1 MITLYVTEENMAKP
15 ERLQKYMARCGVA
28 SRREAENII
37 LSGRVKVNKNTITE
51 LGTKIDEDNDKV
63 FLDGELIKPE
73 RELLYI
79 MLNKPKGYVT
89 TVKDEF
95 DRKTV
100 LELLGDIDA
109 RLYPVG
115 RLDYDSEGLLLLTN
129 DGNFAYKMTH
139 PTQHIP
145 KKYHAVVEGVADL
158 GHAMKLRQG
167 VEIDGYITKP
177 AKVEIGDVR
186 ERTTQLNITISEG
199 KNRQIRR
206 MCEAVGLPVI
216 KLTRVSV
223 GGVNLGNLPKGKWR
237 SLTEGELKLLNGGEN
252 CANNNKRGNK
262 R

>member
-1 MITLYVTEENMAKP
+1 MAKP

-37 LSGRVKVNKNTITE
+37 LDGRVKVNKKIVTE
-51 LGTKIDEDNDKV
+51 LGVKVDEDNDKV

-73 RELLYI
+73 KKLYYI
-79 MLNKPKGYVT
+79 MLNKPKGYIT

-95 DRKTV
+95 ERKTV
-100 LELLGDIDA
+100 LELVEDLDA

-129 DGNFAYKMTH
+129 DGDFAYKMTH

-145 KKYHAVVEGVADL
+145 KKYHAIVDGAADI
-158 GHAMKLRQG
+158 GHVMKLRQG
-167 VEIDGYITKP
+167 VEIDGYLTKP
-177 AKVEIGDVR
+177 AKVEIADVR
-186 ERTTQLNITISEG
+186 ERTTQLNITVSEG

-216 KLTRVSV
+216 KLTRVSIGNV
-223 GGVNLGNLPKGKWR
+223 VLGNLPKGKWR
-237 SLTEGELKLLNGGEN
+237 HLTEAEVNLLSGKQSDTK
-252 CANNNKRGNK
+252 KRNSK

>member
-1 MITLYVTEENMAKP
+1 MAKP
-15 ERLQKYMARCGVA
+15 ERLQKFIARCGVA

-37 LSGRVKVNKNTITE
+37 LSGRVAVNKKTVTE
-51 LGTKIDEDNDKV
+51 LGTKVDEDNDKV
-63 FLDGELIKPE
+63 FLDGERILPE
-73 RELLYI
+73 KKLYYI

-100 LELLGDIDA
+100 LELVADLDA

-129 DGNFAYKMTH
+129 DGDFAYKLTH
-139 PTQHIP
+139 PTQHVP
-145 KKYHAVVEGVADL
+145 KKYHAVVEGTADL
-158 GHAMKLRQG
+158 EHVLKLKKG
-167 VEIDGYITKP
+167 VLIDGYLTKP
-177 AKVEIGDVR
+177 AKVEIADTR

-216 KLTRVSV
+216 KLTRVSI
-223 GGVNLGNLPKGKWR
+223 GGVALGKLPKGKWR
-237 SLTEGELKLLNGGEN
+237 HLTDAEVKILNGG
-252 CANNNKRGNK
+252 K
-262 R
+262 

>member
-1 MITLYVTEENMAKP
+1 MAKS
-15 ERLQKYMARCGVA
+15 ERLQKFIARCGIA

-37 LSGRVKVNKNTITE
+37 LSGRVAVNKKTVTE
-51 LGTKIDEDNDKV
+51 LGTKVDEDNDKV
-63 FLDGELIKPE
+63 FLDGERILPE
-73 RELLYI
+73 KKLYHI

-100 LELLGDIDA
+100 LELVADLDV

-129 DGNFAYKMTH
+129 DGDFAYRLTH
-139 PTQHIP
+139 PTQHVP
-145 KKYHAVVEGVADL
+145 KKYHAVVEGTADL
-158 GHAMKLRQG
+158 EHVLKLRKG
-167 VEIDGYITKP
+167 VLIDGYLTRP
-177 AKVEIGDVR
+177 AKVEIADTR

-223 GGVNLGNLPKGKWR
+223 GGVSLGNLPKGKWR
-237 SLTEGELKLLNGGEN
+237 HLTDAEVKILNGS
-252 CANNNKRGNK
+252 K
-262 R
+262 

>member
-1 MITLYVTEENMAKP
+1 MAKP
-15 ERLQKYMARCGVA
+15 ERLQKFIARCGIA

-37 LSGRVKVNKNTITE
+37 LSGRVKVNKKIVTE
-51 LGTKIDEDNDKV
+51 LGTKVDEDNDKV
-63 FLDGELIKPE
+63 FLDGELICPE
-73 RELLYI
+73 KELLYI

-100 LELLGDIDA
+100 LDLLKDLDV

-129 DGNFAYKMTH
+129 DGDFAYKMTH
-139 PTQHIP
+139 PTQHIQ
-145 KKYHAVVEGVADL
+145 KKYRVIVEGIADI
-158 GHAMKLRQG
+158 GHVMKLCSG
-167 VEIDGYITKP
+167 VEIDGYLTKP
-177 AKVEIGDVR
+177 AKVEIADTK
-186 ERTTQLNITISEG
+186 ERTSQLNITISEG

-223 GGVNLGNLPKGKWR
+223 GNVMLGNLPKGKWR
-237 SLTEGELKLLNGGEN
+237 HLTDAEVKILNGGEN
-252 CANNNKRGNK
+252 IADNKKRGNK

>member
-1 MITLYVTEENMAKP
+1 MEEKMAKP
-15 ERLQKYMARCGVA
+15 ERLQKFIARCGIA

-37 LSGRVKVNKNTITE
+37 LSGRVAVNKKTVTE
-51 LGTKIDEDNDKV
+51 LGTKVDEDNDKV
-63 FLDGELIKPE
+63 FLDGERILPE
-73 RELLYI
+73 KKLYYI

-100 LELLGDIDA
+100 LELVQDLDA

-129 DGNFAYKMTH
+129 DGDFAYKLTH
-139 PTQHIP
+139 PTQHVP
-145 KKYHAVVEGVADL
+145 KKYHAVVEGTADL
-158 GHAMKLRQG
+158 EHVLKLRKG
-167 VEIDGYITKP
+167 VLIDGYLTKP
-177 AKVEIGDVR
+177 AKVEIADVR

-216 KLTRVSV
+216 KLTRVNI
-223 GGVNLGNLPKGKWR
+223 GGISLGNLPKGKWR
-237 SLTEGELKLLNGGEN
+237 HLTEAEIKILNGG
-252 CANNNKRGNK
+252 K
-262 R
+262 

>member
-1 MITLYVTEENMAKP
+1 MAKP
-15 ERLQKYMARCGVA
+15 ERLQKFIARCGIA

-37 LSGRVKVNKNTITE
+37 LSGRVKVNKKIVTE

-63 FLDGELIKPE
+63 FLDGERIQPE
-73 RELLYI
+73 KKLYYI

-100 LELLGDIDA
+100 LELVSDVDA

-115 RLDYDSEGLLLLTN
+115 RLDFDSEGLLLLTN
-129 DGNFAYKMTH
+129 DGDFAYKMTH
-139 PTQHIP
+139 PTQHIS
-145 KKYHAVVEGVADL
+145 KKYHAVVAGAADL
-158 GHAMKLRQG
+158 GHVMKLREG
-167 VEIDGYITKP
+167 VVIDGYLTKP
-177 AKVEIGDVR
+177 AKVEIAETR

-206 MCEAVGLPVI
+206 MCEAVGLSVI
-216 KLTRVSV
+216 KLTRVSIGAV
-223 GGVNLGNLPKGKWR
+223 TLGNLPKGKWR
-237 SLTEGELKLLNGGEN
+237 HLTEAEVKLLNGGEKSADN
-252 CANNNKRGNK
+252 KKRGAK

>member
-1 MITLYVTEENMAKP
+1 MAKP
-15 ERLQKYMARCGVA
+15 ERLQKFIARCGIA

-37 LSGRVKVNKNTITE
+37 LSGRVAVNKKTVTE
-51 LGTKIDEDNDKV
+51 LGTKVDEDNDKV
-63 FLDGELIKPE
+63 FLDGERIYPE
-73 RELLYI
+73 KKLYYI

-100 LELLGDIDA
+100 LELVQDLDV

-129 DGNFAYKMTH
+129 DGDFAYRLTH
-139 PTQHIP
+139 PTQHVP
-145 KKYHAVVEGVADL
+145 KKYHAVVDGTADL
-158 GHAMKLRQG
+158 EHVLKLRKG
-167 VEIDGYITKP
+167 VEIDGYLTKP
-177 AKVEIGDVR
+177 AKVEIADAR

-216 KLTRVSV
+216 KLTRVNI
-223 GGVNLGNLPKGKWR
+223 GGISLGNLPKGKWR
-237 SLTEGELKLLNGGEN
+237 HLTEAEIKILNGG
-252 CANNNKRGNK
+252 K
-262 R
+262 

>member
-1 MITLYVTEENMAKP
+1 MAKP
-15 ERLQKYMARCGVA
+15 ERLQKFIARCGVA

-37 LSGRVKVNKNTITE
+37 LSGRVAVNKKTVTE
-51 LGTKIDEDNDKV
+51 LGTKVDEDNDKV
-63 FLDGELIKPE
+63 FLDGERILPE
-73 RELLYI
+73 KKLYYI

-100 LELLGDIDA
+100 LELVADLDV

-129 DGNFAYKMTH
+129 DGDFAYKLTH
-139 PTQHIP
+139 PTQHVP
-145 KKYHAVVEGVADL
+145 KKYHAVVEGTADL
-158 GHAMKLRQG
+158 EHVLKLKKG
-167 VEIDGYITKP
+167 VLIDGYLTKS
-177 AKVEIGDVR
+177 AKVEIADTR

-216 KLTRVSV
+216 KLTRVSI
-223 GGVNLGNLPKGKWR
+223 GGVALGKLPKGKWR
-237 SLTEGELKLLNGGEN
+237 HLTDAEVKILNGG
-252 CANNNKRGNK
+252 K
-262 R
+262 

>member
-1 MITLYVTEENMAKP
+1 
-15 ERLQKYMARCGVA
+15 
-28 SRREAENII
+28 
-37 LSGRVKVNKNTITE
+37 
-51 LGTKIDEDNDKV
+51 
-63 FLDGELIKPE
+63 
-73 RELLYI
+73 

-100 LELLGDIDA
+100 LELVADLDA

-129 DGNFAYKMTH
+129 DGDFAYKMTH

-145 KKYHAVVEGVADL
+145 KKYHAVVEGTADV
-158 GHAMKLRQG
+158 GHAMRLRAG
-167 VEIDGYITKP
+167 VMIDGYLTKP
-177 AKVEIGDVR
+177 AKVEIADTR
-186 ERTTQLNITISEG
+186 ERTTQLNITIAEG

-223 GGVNLGNLPKGKWR
+223 GGVSLGNLPKGKWR
-237 SLTEGELKLLNGGEN
+237 HLTETEVKKLNG
-252 CANNNKRGNK
+252 
-262 R
+262 

>member
-1 MITLYVTEENMAKP
+1 MEEKMAKP
-15 ERLQKYMARCGVA
+15 ERLQKFIARCGIA

-37 LSGRVKVNKNTITE
+37 LSGRVTVNKKTVTE
-51 LGTKIDEDNDKV
+51 LGTKVDEDNDKV
-63 FLDGELIKPE
+63 FLDGERILPE
-73 RELLYI
+73 KKLYYI

-100 LELLGDIDA
+100 LELVQDLDA

-129 DGNFAYKMTH
+129 DGDFAYKLTH
-139 PTQHIP
+139 PTQHVP
-145 KKYHAVVEGVADL
+145 KKYHAVVEGTADL
-158 GHAMKLRQG
+158 EHVLKLRKG
-167 VEIDGYITKP
+167 VLIDGYLTKP
-177 AKVEIGDVR
+177 AKVEIADVR

-216 KLTRVSV
+216 KLTRVNI
-223 GGVNLGNLPKGKWR
+223 GGISLGNLPKGKWR
-237 SLTEGELKLLNGGEN
+237 HLTEAEIKILNGG
-252 CANNNKRGNK
+252 K
-262 R
+262 

>member
-1 MITLYVTEENMAKP
+1 MAKP

-37 LSGRVKVNKNTITE
+37 LDGRVKVNKKIVTE
-51 LGTKIDEDNDKV
+51 LGVKVDEDNDKV

-73 RELLYI
+73 KKLYYI
-79 MLNKPKGYVT
+79 MLNKPKGYIT

-95 DRKTV
+95 ERKTV
-100 LELLGDIDA
+100 LELVEDLDA

-129 DGNFAYKMTH
+129 DGDFAYKMTH

-145 KKYHAVVEGVADL
+145 KKYHAIVDGVADI
-158 GHAMKLRQG
+158 GHVMKLRQG
-167 VEIDGYITKP
+167 VEIDGYLTKP
-177 AKVEIGDVR
+177 AKVEIADVR
-186 ERTTQLNITISEG
+186 ERTTQLNITVSEG

-216 KLTRVSV
+216 KLTRVSIGNV
-223 GGVNLGNLPKGKWR
+223 VLGNLPKGKWR
-237 SLTEGELKLLNGGEN
+237 HLTEAEVNLLSGKQSDTK
-252 CANNNKRGNK
+252 KRNSK

>member
-1 MITLYVTEENMAKP
+1 MAKP

-37 LSGRVKVNKNTITE
+37 LDGRVKVNKKIVTE
-51 LGTKIDEDNDKV
+51 LGVKVDEDNDKV

-73 RELLYI
+73 KKLYYI
-79 MLNKPKGYVT
+79 MLNKPKGYIT

-95 DRKTV
+95 ERKTV
-100 LELLGDIDA
+100 LELVKDIDA

-129 DGNFAYKMTH
+129 DGDFAYKMTH

-145 KKYHAVVEGVADL
+145 KKYHAIVDGVADL
-158 GHAMKLRQG
+158 GHVMKLRQG
-167 VEIDGYITKP
+167 VEIDGYLTKP
-177 AKVEIGDVR
+177 AKVEIADTK
-186 ERTTQLNITISEG
+186 ERTTLLKITVSEG

-216 KLTRVSV
+216 KLTRVSIGNV
-223 GGVNLGNLPKGKWR
+223 VLGNLPKGKWR
-237 SLTEGELKLLNGGEN
+237 HLTEAEVNLLSGKQLDTK
-252 CANNNKRGNK
+252 KRNSK

>member
-1 MITLYVTEENMAKP
+1 MAKP
-15 ERLQKYMARCGVA
+15 ERLQKFMARCGVA

-37 LSGRVKVNKNTITE
+37 LSGRVRVNKKVVTE

-63 FLDGELIKPE
+63 FLDGELILPE
-73 RELLYI
+73 KKLYYI
-79 MLNKPKGYVT
+79 MLNKPKGYIT
-89 TVKDEF
+89 TAKDEF

-100 LELLGDIDA
+100 LELVSDIEA

-115 RLDYDSEGLLLLTN
+115 RLDYESEGLLLLTN
-129 DGNFAYKMTH
+129 DGDFAYKMTH

-145 KKYHAVVEGVADL
+145 KKYHAVVEGTADL
-158 GHAMKLRQG
+158 GHVMKLRQG
-167 VEIDGYITKP
+167 VEIDGYLTKP
-177 AKVEIGDVR
+177 AKVEIADTR

-223 GGVNLGNLPKGKWR
+223 GAVSLGNLPKGKWR
-237 SLTEGELKLLNGGEN
+237 HLTEAEVNLLNGGEKS
-252 CANNNKRGNK
+252 ADNKK
-262 R
+262 RRTKR

>member
-1 MITLYVTEENMAKP
+1 MAKP
-15 ERLQKYMARCGVA
+15 ERLQKFIARCGVA

-37 LSGRVKVNKNTITE
+37 LSGRVSVNKKTVTE
-51 LGTKIDEDNDKV
+51 LGTKVDEDNDKV
-63 FLDGELIKPE
+63 FIDGERILPE
-73 RELLYI
+73 KKLYYI

-100 LELLGDIDA
+100 LELVEELDA

-129 DGNFAYKMTH
+129 DGDFAYKLTH
-139 PTQHIP
+139 PTKHVS

-158 GHAMKLRQG
+158 SHVMKLREG
-167 VEIDGYITKP
+167 VMIDGYKTKP
-177 AKVEIGDVR
+177 AKVEIADVR

-216 KLTRVSV
+216 KLTRVNI
-223 GGVNLGNLPKGKWR
+223 GGVSIGNLPKGKWR
-237 SLTEGELKLLNGGEN
+237 HLTDAELKILNGG
-252 CANNNKRGNK
+252 K
-262 R
+262 

>member
-1 MITLYVTEENMAKP
+1 MAKP
-15 ERLQKYMARCGVA
+15 ERLQKFIARCGVA

-37 LSGRVKVNKNTITE
+37 LSGRVSVNKKTVTE
-51 LGTKIDEDNDKV
+51 LGTKVDEDNDKV
-63 FLDGELIKPE
+63 FLDGERILPE
-73 RELLYI
+73 KKLYYI

-100 LELLGDIDA
+100 LELVADLDA

-129 DGNFAYKMTH
+129 DGDFAYRLTH
-139 PTQHIP
+139 PTQHVP
-145 KKYHAVVEGVADL
+145 KKYHAVVEGTADL
-158 GHAMKLRQG
+158 EHVLKLRKG
-167 VEIDGYITKP
+167 VEIDGYLTKP
-177 AKVEIGDVR
+177 AKVEIADTR

-206 MCEAVGLPVI
+206 MCETVGLPVI

-223 GGVNLGNLPKGKWR
+223 GGVTLGNLPKGKWR
-237 SLTEGELKLLNGGEN
+237 HLTDAEVKILNGG
-252 CANNNKRGNK
+252 K
-262 R
+262 